1 VCTQRTVVTQQI
13 DNNYTGIFLMISTS
27 LGLKTSIRDQ
37 VSVNMTWN
45 YSDPDSSALA
55 LCDTAMIT
63 NFFLGIVQYNIDVY
77 FVHCSLSATPVLATV
92 DTQNNS
98 LLNTSTMSIPQSSGA
113 WEIYQWTSSKSNS
126 WQGEVG

>member
-1 VCTQRTVVTQQI
+1 MFAGPDQI
-13 DNNYTGIFLMISTS
+13 QVLRPNDPILDFHNGEVDNNYTGVFLMISTS
-27 LGLKTSIRDQ
+27 LGLKSSLRDQ

-45 YSDPDSSALA
+45 SSGPDSR
-55 LCDTAMIT
+55 
-63 NFFLGIVQYNIDVY
+63 IVQYHIDVY
-77 FVHCSLSATPVLATV
+77 FVHCSLSNKTALVTI

-98 LLNTSTMSIPQSSGA
+98 LLNTSTMSISQSSGA